1 MGMIERAQADIK
13 RIRTDPNGF
22 TKSISF
28 VAPTAETATIYGMA
42 AIIHMGTNTEG
53 QTVNSKKSH
62 ISISESAL
70 TDLGYPTRNAEGLCD
85 LKDHRISVVDST
97 GLSKDFIISETFP
110 DETVGLIV
118 CFLKDFE

>member
-1 MGMIERAQADIK
+1 MIEKAQADIK

-22 TKSISF
+22 TKSIFFS
-28 VAPTAETATIYGMA
+28 APTLETATIFGMHSA
-42 AIIHMGTNTEG
+42 IHMGTDTEG
-53 QTVNSKKSH
+53 QIVNSKKAH

-70 TDLGYPTRNAEGLCD
+70 TDLGYPTRNAEQLIN
-85 LKDHRISVVDST
+85 LKDHRVSVVDST
-97 GLSKDFIISETFP
+97 GITKEYIISETFP